1 MNNYFSYYS
10 ENLSEKC
17 VMTTQKGVF
26 RTNCLDCLDRTNLVQ
41 SKIAYEI
48 LGAVLSKC
56 GFDLPSIIGKESIMK
71 AAHGN
76 EHANNFIINLKNAW
90 ADNGDSISK
99 HYTGTGSTHTNVTRT
114 GRRDLKGIMDHGLK
128 TLSRFYK
135 QYMEDNYK
143 QEVIDLLVGQHTP
156 TINLAEFESRLK
168 NVKEEELETP

>member
-1 MNNYFSYYS
+1 MLSY
-10 ENLSEKC
+10 
-17 VMTTQKGVF
+17 QKGVF

-48 LGAVLSKC
+48 LGVVLTKC
-56 GFDLPSIIGKESIMK
+56 GFDLESILGIDSIMK
-71 AAHGN
+71 ATHGN
-76 EHANNFIINLKNAW
+76 DKASNFIINLKNAW

-143 QEVIDLLVGQHTP
+143 Q
-156 TINLAEFESRLK
+156 
-168 NVKEEELETP
+168 